1 MYCETQPRF
10 QGKVWLDLFPDEAF
24 PNDTPED
31 KIRSETD
38 STHNMYSVMVF
49 LHISSL

>member
-38 STHNMYSVMVF
+38 STQRVLCVF